1 MANNDFENSIK
12 NALKTLADKMADASG
27 LEVTTKYVEI
37 GNAGADFSQAL
48 PVAQTKIALDGDY
61 EATIPMRKNPAG
73 QLEIDNDLFDR
84 HQENVTTAMEYRA
97 HLLETLANVIQA
109 LAAS

>member
-1 MANNDFENSIK
+1 M
-12 NALKTLADKMADASG
+12 ADKIADASG

-37 GNAGADFSQAL
+37 GSNGADFSQAL

-61 EATIPMRKNPAG
+61 EGIIPMRKNPAG
-73 QLEIDNDLFDR
+73 QLEIDGDLFDR

-97 HLLETLANVIQA
+97 HLLETLSNLVQS
-109 LAAS
+109 LAA